1 MHASTAHAAYP
12 PKSTYPSSADAEGGG
27 REFRAVVHPTGVEII
42 RVGIDDRTRQPV
54 RQRPVCFQ
62 AGLRQQ
68 PDFPAREARRR
79 GETYAGAIPRGHMGF
94 VRCVVGASLIMVGGS
109 PSYFTLFCG
118 GFDHRQRDFSLALKR
133 NQDRMAVCVVR
144 GADTTTT

>member
-27 REFRAVVHPTGVEII
+27 REFRAVVQPTCVDI

-54 RQRPVCFQ
+54 RQRPVCFP

-79 GETYAGAIPRGHMGF
+79 GGQAMPEQYREGIRVSFGVSLGLLSSWLA
-94 VRCVVGASLIMVGGS
+94 VRSRI
-109 PSYFTLFCG
+109 
-118 GFDHRQRDFSLALKR
+118 LALFR
-133 NQDRMAVCVVR
+133 R
-144 GADTTTT
+144 GDLTTGSKILTGS